1 MMEKGKK
8 NIQEGVCRICGCTE
22 EDPCYNPAYGCCWW
36 ADETR
41 TLCSHCAEEEIA
53 KDPRTRHRVN
63 SKEDIIQEDD
73 DTVDIVYCVL
83 SGKTNMEIWSMSDL
97 RHELGLTSL
106 DIEETLDELGK
117 EFRIKERPASKDLEQ
132 VCDIIGWAME
142 NRCDRMTLDKPSE
155 GGQGTII
162 GTADNRGTNPATRSH
177 PGR

>member
-1 MMEKGKK
+1 MMEIAITFITILAI
-8 NIQEGVCRICGCTE
+8 NVVVVPMAMCIALWMRCTG
-22 EDPCYNPAYGCCWW
+22 Y
-36 ADETR
+36 
-41 TLCSHCAEEEIA
+41 
-53 KDPRTRHRVN
+53 
-63 SKEDIIQEDD
+63 DD
-73 DTVDIVYCVL
+73 V
-83 SGKTNMEIWSMSDL
+83 
-97 RHELGLTSL
+97 
-106 DIEETLDELGK
+106 EETLDELGK